1 MKTKILN
8 DNIKINKFY
17 MQGLIKNFRVDNI
30 EFAKYTIFY
39 YHIIKFLQFFREN
52 EKFNQYL
59 IYNLIY

>member
-8 DNIKINKFY
+8 DNIKINKFH

-39 YHIIKFLQFFREN
+39 YNIIKFLQFSKEN
-52 EKFNQYL
+52 KKFN
-59 IYNLIY
+59 